1 MMNTNGDSLNLD
13 AHGFSDRDLN
23 VLIGAIYAIVVDK
36 TLSVLLYTSYFQ
48 SKIKSELIQ
57 EN

>member
-1 MMNTNGDSLNLD
+1 MNTNGDSLNLD

-23 VLIGAIYAIVVDK
+23 VLIGAIYAIIVDK
-36 TLSVLLYTSYFQ
+36 MLPVLLNTSYFQ